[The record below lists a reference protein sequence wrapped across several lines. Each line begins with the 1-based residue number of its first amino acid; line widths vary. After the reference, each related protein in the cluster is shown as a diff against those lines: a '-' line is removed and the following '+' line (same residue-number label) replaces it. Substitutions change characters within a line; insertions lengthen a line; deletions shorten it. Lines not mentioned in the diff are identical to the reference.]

1 MRDRLTRRVLPRV
14 VVALSQADWPA
25 TSGARV
31 RRFFGRRGRVELF
44 FAFDDP
50 CSAVGVIELARRG
63 SGRDVRLLL
72 KPVVA
77 RGIDGDPAVDLK
89 RRYAIVDARRLAR
102 RGGLELARTAPVKA
116 ADTAFLAEW
125 VSATAQGPALTRFTL
140 EALTEIWFEPS
151 PPPSPPEFAPLWRKH
166 FGHEPPTAGALEENE
181 ELMRRRKPY
190 DPPAAWIHGQWFFA
204 HDRLTQIGERLDT
217 LGCTAS

>member
-25 TSGARV
+25 STGARV

-50 CSAVGVIELARRG
+50 CSAVAVIELARRI

-72 KPVVA
+72 KPVVT
-77 RGIDGDPAVDLK
+77 RGIEGDPAVDLK

-102 RGGLELARTAPVKA
+102 RAGSVLARTPAVNA
-116 ADTAFLAEW
+116 AVPHVL
-125 VSATAQGPALTRFTL
+125 
-140 EALTEIWFEPS
+140 
-151 PPPSPPEFAPLWRKH
+151 
-166 FGHEPPTAGALEENE
+166 
-181 ELMRRRKPY
+181 
-190 DPPAAWIHGQWFFA
+190 
-204 HDRLTQIGERLDT
+204 
-217 LGCTAS
+217 